1 MHKLLLIFAYKF
13 VRLHFLGFLITSV
26 LILMRIFTHTIHTAY
41 EHKRLFILKGTVM
54 DKINPKKQNEL
65 MKKPVPKTP
74 EERSETEEIIL
85 DNFCG
90 CCSSNDCTGL
100 IPSDPGNRTAADE
113 YRNVVPYAVPD
124 PDGVPYHETNN
135 SERKTFGKPG
145 THGGV

>member
-1 MHKLLLIFAYKF
+1 
-13 VRLHFLGFLITSV
+13 
-26 LILMRIFTHTIHTAY
+26 
-41 EHKRLFILKGTVM
+41 M
-54 DKINPKKQNEL
+54 DNNDLKKQNRL

-100 IPSDPGNRTAADE
+100 IPSDPDSRTAADE
-113 YRNVVPYAVPD
+113 YRNVCPYAVPD
-124 PDGVPYHETNN
+124 SNGVPYPETKN
-135 SERKTFGKPG
+135 SERKSFGKHG